1 MPLRGSQRHRGNIHG
16 PTLKALDLRQ
26 KCIWIGH
33 VTPRLGSRERPP
45 EGRLLRK
52 CTAAGLGPQDRGR
65 FRNCLDVTNETTLLN
80 PCEIAACSTR
90 AENAVFRVGVNHAAA
105 STTAKPTPM
114 ADKPPIT
121 DANHTI
127 SRSSSH
133 KVFHM
138 CALPHSI

>member
-1 MPLRGSQRHRGNIHG
+1 MSFEKLNMLPWCRALPYAGQAMAPQAGVGRRLS
-16 PTLKALDLRQ
+16 PSFELK
-26 KCIWIGH
+26 
-33 VTPRLGSRERPP
+33 S
-45 EGRLLRK
+45 
-52 CTAAGLGPQDRGR
+52 
-65 FRNCLDVTNETTLLN
+65 
-80 PCEIAACSTR
+80 
-90 AENAVFRVGVNHAAA
+90 NHAAA

-138 CALPHSI
+138 CALPHSIRQLKINGTSIT

>member
-1 MPLRGSQRHRGNIHG
+1 MSFEKLEYASVVPRPPICGPGHG
-16 PTLKALDLRQ
+16 PPV
-26 KCIWIGH
+26 G
-33 VTPRLGSRERPP
+33 GRP
-45 EGRLLRK
+45 E
-52 CTAAGLGPQDRGR
+52 A
-65 FRNCLDVTNETTLLN
+65 F
-80 PCEIAACSTR
+80 
-90 AENAVFRVGVNHAAA
+90 AVVRVGVNHAAA

-138 CALPHSI
+138 CALPHSIRQLKINGTSIT